1 MHITRHTDYALR
13 VLMYLGLKNGENAT
27 VVEIAESFGISRHH
41 LTKVVQRLHQKGHIV
56 ATRGKHGGLAI
67 GRPAEEINLG
77 RVFRDMEHEL
87 GLVECMREAGVCVL
101 DGGCA
106 LKQTFGEARDA
117 FLNVLD
123 QKTLADLLPG
133 AKTSHMRQVLAISP

>member
-27 VVEIAESFGISRHH
+27 VVEIAEKFGISRHH

-56 ATRGKHGGLAI
+56 ATRGKNGGLAI

-87 GLVECMREAGVCVL
+87 GLVECMREGGVCIL
-101 DGGCA
+101 DVGCGLKTA
-106 LKQTFGEARDA
+106 LGEARAA
-117 FLNVLD
+117 FLQVLD
-123 QKTLADLLPG
+123 QQSLADLLPD
-133 AKTSHMRQVLAISP
+133 AQSSRMLKVLAISP